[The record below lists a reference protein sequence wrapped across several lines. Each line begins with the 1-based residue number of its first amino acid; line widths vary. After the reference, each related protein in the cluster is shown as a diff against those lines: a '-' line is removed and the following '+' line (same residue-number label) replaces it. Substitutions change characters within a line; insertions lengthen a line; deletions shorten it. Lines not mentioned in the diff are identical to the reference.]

1 MKLKN
6 THMFSFA
13 KLSQS
18 GPSIQIE
25 DIGRQSINKKFL
37 VEFKQLVYVESD
49 LSKRCKNYP
58 NKFDTYNSCDEAWM
72 RDVLKEHYPQGEPS
86 NIT

>member
-1 MKLKN
+1 MFFF
-6 THMFSFA
+6 THICRFA
-13 KLSQS
+13 KLSHS

-25 DIGRQSINKKFL
+25 GIGRQSINKKFL

-58 NKFDTYNSCDEAWM
+58 NKFDSYNSCDEAWM
-72 RDVLKEHYPQGEPS
+72 RGVLEEHYPTGE
-86 NIT
+86 TTKMT